1 MGIQRIRSRVMF
13 APAEVVELTQ
23 SCFTLERVFQPGK
36 YQVEDLP
43 DIAFEMGLVQRLAQK
58 PSLEETEQETG
69 ERATDAHNK

>member
-13 APAEVVELTQ
+13 APTEVVKLTQ

-43 DIAFEMGLVQRLAQK
+43 DIAFEMGLVERLTQK
-58 PSLEETEQETG
+58 PPLAETEQET
-69 ERATDAHNK
+69 